1 MFTPIARLTTIG
13 TTDTNSPKINEASMS
28 PRIMVCGV
36 TGHDINL
43 SRVLDAV
50 SIGATAGD
58 IEVEVKNSTMPRS
71 PGSMTSAGIFLP
83 TTKEK

>member
-1 MFTPIARLTTIG
+1 MVTPIVRLTTIG
-13 TTDTNSPKINEASMS
+13 TIDMNSPKMNEASIS
-28 PRIMVCGV
+28 PRIIVCGV

-71 PGSMTSAGIFLP
+71 PGNMTSAGIFRP